1 MKQSSNFDRAKGES
15 LRGVRNCQGRGRNGQ
30 GRGRGRNNFQKDG
43 CEATTQP
50 KCRICKRSSHDEI
63 VGSRANLNVS
73 IARNLGIFKKIVD
86 STTINKQTLPK
97 SKKAKKVCSMIA
109 NPHPS
114 TRMMY
119 GSLIVDVAIT

>member
-1 MKQSSNFDRAKGES
+1 MVKVEEEMVKVEEEASTTFKRMFVKHLHNQSVKFVSEVVMMRK
-15 LRGVRNCQGRGRNGQ
+15 
-30 GRGRGRNNFQKDG
+30 
-43 CEATTQP
+43 
-50 KCRICKRSSHDEI
+50 I

-73 IARNLGIFKKIVD
+73 IARNLGIFKRIVD

-97 SKKAKKVCSMIA
+97 SKKAKKACSMLV